1 MAPDVQIVLIAVL
14 FGSQVF
20 VLSFFTPRRSRQY
33 YALMF
38 ARYPPQEYPRLY
50 PVPREKMERRL
61 ALVMPLHI
69 AIGGISAITLF
80 VGIIH
85 GADSVEL
92 ARRMFTCLF
101 FQILPAYLT
110 MFLMIRVAKAFRAIP
125 PPSVRSV
132 ELRPWRAVDFVSPLW
147 IGLGLAAQVI
157 AVTCAVVAY
166 LHRREALLM
175 AVFCSL
181 ISGAF
186 LLRMLYVLVGGA
198 PFKRADP
205 FMSPADTFRVR
216 QRRFRALFRG
226 GAGLGAFYTFALL
239 YQAQL
244 VRLDFNSAYLFVGLS
259 VVFQLTWLA
268 VVSAQGRDLETRDFS
283 VYRADNARKAA
294 P

>member
-132 ELRPWRAVDFVSPLW
+132 ELRPWRVVDFVSPLW
-147 IGLGLAAQVI
+147 IGLGLAGQVS
-157 AVTCAVVAY
+157 ALTCGLVAY
-166 LHRREALLM
+166 LHRREALPMVL
-175 AVFCSL
+175 FCSL

-186 LLRMLYVLVGGA
+186 LLRMLYVLLGRVT
-198 PFKRADP
+198 FKRADP
-205 FMSPADTFRVR
+205 FMSTADTFRVR

-226 GAGLGAFYTFALL
+226 GAALGAFYTFALL

-259 VVFQLTWLA
+259 VVFQLLWLA
-268 VVSAQGRDLETRDFS
+268 IVSAQGRDLETRDFS
-283 VYRADNARKAA
+283 VYRADDAQKAA